1 MRKLN
6 MHFKKKQNT
15 SFSTM
20 ITHLSTVCVAST
32 LASLARGRWCFRLI
46 AVVNLSGCRRL
57 RLIEMTSAAINADR
71 LFARLAVSPLHNSLG
86 EWGGGC
92 SAGWIPLLCLVT
104 SICLLPSTPPHQLP
118 SPPPPPHTPE
128 FDLIH
133 FINQSNLFYQ
143 WGNRVGLV
151 HRGKRKSI
159 SVYFLI
165 CSV

>member
-1 MRKLN
+1 

-86 EWGGGC
+86 EWGGGVLC
-92 SAGWIPLLCLVT
+92 RLNSPPLSCHIYMPAALH
-104 SICLLPSTPPHQLP
+104 PPTNSP
-118 SPPPPPHTPE
+118 PPPPPPHTPE

-165 CSV
+165 CSL